1 MVKYFAGVSGRRAR
15 AQLRR
20 GLVLT
25 DIGVSTKTQVRYSAA
40 VSQLLQVI
48 DGASTM
54 DVMDD
59 RISEWIQEKFSK
71 GEPIN
76 IVADALS
83 GIHHYIP
90 LTRKKLPMSWKV
102 FGIWRKHE
110 IPSRAPPITADLV
123 LAMASYHLQKANF
136 TFGTLLLLAFHCFLR
151 TGEILQL
158 RVEDFLLGPEKGI
171 VRIPRSKGGLRRN
184 TIESITID
192 DTRVI
197 DTLQELFEIKKHLGL
212 TKVPLWTSSGQAFR
226 GLFYQ
231 TCRVFSVTHLNF
243 RCYSLRR
250 GGATAFFQS
259 TGSMDRVLLRGR
271 WQSANVARIYICDAL
286 SQLPSL
292 QATGATK
299 RMFKEYLPFFLST
312 PR

>member
-1 MVKYFAGVSGRRAR
+1 MGKHFAGTSGRRAR
-15 AQLRR
+15 AHLRK
-20 GLVLT
+20 GLVLA
-25 DIGVSTKTQVRYSAA
+25 DIGVSPQTRVRYSSA
-40 VSQLLQVI
+40 VSQILQAI
-48 DGASTM
+48 QGATTM
-54 DVMDD
+54 DMMDD

-83 GIHHYIP
+83 GIHHFIP
-90 LTRKKLPMSWKV
+90 LTRKKLPMSWKM
-102 FGIWRKHE
+102 FGIWRKYE
-110 IPSRAPPITADLV
+110 VPSRAPPITADLV
-123 LAMASYHLQKANF
+123 LAMASYHIQHHNF
-136 TFGTLLLLAFHCFLR
+136 TFGVLMLLAFHCFLR

-158 RVEDFLLGPEKGI
+158 RVEDFLLGSEKGI
-171 VRIPRSKGGLRRN
+171 VKIPKSKGGLRRN
-184 TIESITID
+184 TVESITIE

-197 DTLQELFEIKKHLGL
+197 DTLQELFDLKRALGL
-212 TKVPLWTSSGQAFR
+212 TKVPLWTFSGQAFR
-226 GLFYQ
+226 LLFYR
-231 TCRVFSVTHLNF
+231 TCRIFCVGHLNF

-259 TGSMDRVLLRGR
+259 SGSMDKVLLRGR

-299 RMFKEYLPFFLST
+299 QMLQRYLPFFPST
-312 PR
+312 PC